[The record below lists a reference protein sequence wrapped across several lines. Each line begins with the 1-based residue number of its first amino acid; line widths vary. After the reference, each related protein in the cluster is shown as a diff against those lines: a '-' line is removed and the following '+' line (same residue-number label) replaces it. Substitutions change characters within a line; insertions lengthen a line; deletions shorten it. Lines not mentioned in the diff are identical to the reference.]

1 MARIKPVPLNN
12 APAASRTAFF
22 RHIAEY
28 KGHITNTKATLGHS
42 LTAFEAY
49 MQWYPLFENLRKIL
63 GVRLANLFAY
73 TISNASG
80 SLLCT
85 TFFRKIIIDSG
96 EEPEHP
102 ELSQK
107 ERLILD
113 FGTAISVEKG
123 QVPDALY
130 QQVSALYNDE
140 QMVVLIAFAGQ
151 MIATNVF
158 NNVVETD
165 IDEHLIPYL
174 PFVVFF

>member
-1 MARIKPVPLNN
+1 
-12 APAASRTAFF
+12 
-22 RHIAEY
+22 
-28 KGHITNTKATLGHS
+28 
-42 LTAFEAY
+42 

-73 TISNASG
+73 TISEASG
-80 SLLCT
+80 SVLCS
-85 TFFRKIIIDSG
+85 TFFRKTIIEAG

-113 FGTAISVEKG
+113 FGVAISMEKG
-123 QVPDALY
+123 RVPDELY
-130 QQVSALYNDE
+130 RQVSALYNDE
-140 QMVVLIAFAGQ
+140 QMVVLVAFAGQ
-151 MIATNVF
+151 MIATSVF
-158 NNVVETD
+158 NNAVETD